1 MKPEEI
7 KKLLERYYNAE
18 STEEEELIL
27 ARYFR
32 EEDIP
37 ADLLD
42 DKEIFGYYSDSADIP
57 EPSSDFKEKIITALD
72 ESEQAYRPVTRRKLY
87 ISLAGI
93 AAGLLILTGSYFFFI
108 HKAEPIDTFSD
119 PEIAYAETMKILYD
133 VSARLNRGAQAL
145 EPIGKMQEVTD
156 KSLKTINKSTIII
169 EDKLKSFDHFRKAVE
184 IISPTN
190 IEKSNN

>member
-37 ADLLD
+37 AYLLD

-57 EPSSDFKEKIITALD
+57 EPSSDFKEKIIIALD

-93 AAGLLILTGSYFFFI
+93 AAGLLILTGSYFFFLY
-108 HKAEPIDTFSD
+108 HTEPPDTFSD

-133 VSARLNRGAQAL
+133 VSARLNRGTQAL

-156 KSLKTINKSTIII
+156 KSLKTINKPTIII
-169 EDKLKSFDHFRKAVE
+169 EEKLKSFDHFRKAVE
-184 IISPTN
+184 IISPAN